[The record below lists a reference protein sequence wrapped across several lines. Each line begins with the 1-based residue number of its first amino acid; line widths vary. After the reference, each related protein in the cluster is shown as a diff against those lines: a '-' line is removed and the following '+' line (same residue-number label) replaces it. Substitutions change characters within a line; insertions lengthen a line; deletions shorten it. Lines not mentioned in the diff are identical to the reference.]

1 MKAGIRTRGLLYD
14 FVTVHMEAPQQHV
27 MHLVARYAAILG
39 IAPPIVR
46 LAASYSGPC
55 YDPLFNRIEVD
66 APTLALPEPLLCL
79 VLAHEVGHA
88 TQRTALLF
96 DLTKTVFGV
105 TALIAGPCIMFA
117 AWPGEDLWRISIPG
131 ALFAI
136 LMALLFPTWRAR
148 TVQRAKALE
157 LDADAKAATLCGAR
171 IALEAMEIMAKRGRV
186 DATRLNVM
194 RERCAHAED
203 AKEAKTTCR

>member
-1 MKAGIRTRGLLYD
+1 MKGRFSTRGLLYD

-46 LAASYSGPC
+46 LAASHSGPC

-186 DATRLNVM
+186 DAIRLNVM

-203 AKEAKTTCR
+203 AKEAKSTCR

>member
-1 MKAGIRTRGLLYD
+1 
-14 FVTVHMEAPQQHV
+14 
-27 MHLVARYAAILG
+27 
-39 IAPPIVR
+39 
-46 LAASYSGPC
+46 
-55 YDPLFNRIEVD
+55 
-66 APTLALPEPLLCL
+66 LPEPLLCL